1 MEEEAN
7 PSMEAFLKV
16 KKKCLSVVFQS
27 DFDFK
32 VAVKSHFLF
41 R

>member
-16 KKKCLSVVFQS
+16 KRPQSKLSVVIQT
-27 DFDFK
+27 DVGFK
-32 VAVKSHFLF
+32 MAV
-41 R
+41 